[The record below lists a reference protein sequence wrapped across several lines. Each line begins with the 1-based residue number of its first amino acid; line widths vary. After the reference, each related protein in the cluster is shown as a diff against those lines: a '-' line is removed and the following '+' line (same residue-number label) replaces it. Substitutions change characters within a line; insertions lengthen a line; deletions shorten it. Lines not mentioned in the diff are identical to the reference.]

1 MTYFIKKL
9 HQPILIDQYDL
20 LKREKEKKKSK
31 EIKKL
36 ADTLMKKKLAEERK
50 EMEIL
55 RKRQNES

>member
-1 MTYFIKKL
+1 VTYFIKKL